1 MLVEQKVYNMDKVG
15 GFDYSEVSDLSNV
28 TATSG
33 LELIEMHQ
41 AAEMCLIGS
50 G

>member
-1 MLVEQKVYNMDKVG
+1 VQGEEKANNTDRVG
-15 GFDYSEVSDLSNV
+15 GFDYSKVSDLSNV
-28 TATSG
+28 TEMG
-33 LELIEMHQ
+33 GVELIEMHQ